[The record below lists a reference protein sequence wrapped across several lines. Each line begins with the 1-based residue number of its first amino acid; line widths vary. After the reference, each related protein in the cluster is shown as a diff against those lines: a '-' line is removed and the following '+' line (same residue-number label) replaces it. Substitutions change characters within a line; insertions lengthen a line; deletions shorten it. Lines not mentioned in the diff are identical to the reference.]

1 MLAPESVR
9 GRFQVDWMIS
19 NLRWL
24 LLVGVTLVSLTDI
37 FTTRGGELDLT
48 YLLPQIVLLVI
59 AALYNIGVT
68 LLLFY
73 DTLGRAIPTMTLWID
88 TVLSIGFVVT
98 SGGLSS
104 PLLFFALFPILTAA
118 LRFHWSVSLMVALV
132 IVAGC
137 GLVGYVIAPPA
148 IPWLGVLPFA
158 ARVLVLMIATL
169 VSGLVGDRVKKT
181 IAHKRRLEEEAELR
195 RLLAAQEHS
204 RAIFELASTLSATLN
219 YNKVLEAVLEVGEAG
234 IDELGH
240 SSSTQASLVTF
251 FGQHNLYIAASRHLP
266 HRDQNTT
273 FEGKSGALAQAL
285 TTAEAVIVDDPA
297 TDPELRQLITMHG
310 CKQAIIVPLRAGF
323 ENYGAVI
330 FGSDQA
336 SAYTKDQQELLI
348 AVCNQAIVALQNA
361 QLYQSLMEE
370 KERIVEVEEQERE
383 KLARELHDGPTQSI
397 AAIAMRINYVRMLL
411 DKAQDIRQTNE
422 ELEKIEELARRTTKE
437 IRHMLF
443 TLRPLILESQG
454 LRAALEQYLQKLS
467 ETDATSFHLEA
478 VPDVDQL
485 LEQNVQG
492 VIFYILKEAIGN
504 TRKYAE
510 ADNVW
515 VRLHARDDTF
525 VAEVQDDGVGFDVEA
540 VQLRYDERGSL
551 GMINMHERAEL
562 INGKLSVASA
572 PDEGTRITLVAP
584 LPRR

>member
-1 MLAPESVR
+1 MSAPESAR

-48 YLLPQIVLLVI
+48 YLLPQIILLVI

-88 TVLSIGFVVT
+88 TVLSIGFVIT

-137 GLVGYVIAPPA
+137 GLIGYVIAPPA
-148 IPWLGVLPFA
+148 MPWLGILPFA
-158 ARVLVLMIATL
+158 ARGLVLLIATL

-234 IDELGH
+234 IDELGQ

-273 FEGKSGALAQAL
+273 FEGKSGALSCANSSRCMA
-285 TTAEAVIVDDPA
+285 AS
-297 TDPELRQLITMHG
+297 RQSSYRCGPGSKTMG
-310 CKQAIIVPLRAGF
+310 R
-323 ENYGAVI
+323 
-330 FGSDQA
+330 
-336 SAYTKDQQELLI
+336 
-348 AVCNQAIVALQNA
+348 
-361 QLYQSLMEE
+361 
-370 KERIVEVEEQERE
+370 
-383 KLARELHDGPTQSI
+383 
-397 AAIAMRINYVRMLL
+397 
-411 DKAQDIRQTNE
+411 
-422 ELEKIEELARRTTKE
+422 
-437 IRHMLF
+437 
-443 TLRPLILESQG
+443 
-454 LRAALEQYLQKLS
+454 
-467 ETDATSFHLEA
+467 
-478 VPDVDQL
+478 
-485 LEQNVQG
+485 
-492 VIFYILKEAIGN
+492 
-504 TRKYAE
+504 
-510 ADNVW
+510 
-515 VRLHARDDTF
+515 
-525 VAEVQDDGVGFDVEA
+525 
-540 VQLRYDERGSL
+540 
-551 GMINMHERAEL
+551 
-562 INGKLSVASA
+562 
-572 PDEGTRITLVAP
+572 
-584 LPRR
+584 